1 MKKHIILMLLLS
13 FGVVTGVFSQ
23 SMIISGGS
31 DHAVAICDKGKIYA
45 WGKNDKGQLCLEDK
59 SLGEAVATP
68 SKVKF
73 EDPNLTFSQIS
84 AGSGGHNIALS
95 CKKTVYCWGD
105 NTTQQ
110 CGRENQEYISDTPV
124 LVYKGE
130 VTQGYD
136 ENGIADPNGKYL
148 GGVRYVCGTT
158 NASMAI
164 LEDGTAVWWG
174 KNPLLGNTPTSTPLY
189 IRDEKGNILQNVVHI
204 MGGDD
209 NILLV
214 VGDSPDAQVGTVY
227 SAGVWNGRGGTGTTS
242 DSYAKPV
249 EIASDEKG
257 TKSSGKHLQ
266 NVRMTGIAD
275 QSSFAVDGST
285 GYVYGWGSNGWG
297 CGAIGGKPEGD
308 FKYASKVLAGE
319 YEEISGQPFLT
330 DVKQVIGG
338 NGCGA
343 AITEEG
349 HLIYWGMN
357 MAKTGNSG
365 GVIPN
370 STYKNAQSTCELG
383 GPVFANYCAGVKGPN
398 EVRVDDAISIG
409 RGDLVGFMVN
419 SEGKY
424 FVWGSTNVPGKDL
437 HYGIMGTGKVTDMST
452 CLKEIV
458 IPCENPDICPEPF
471 MNGPR
476 YKCPGVEDS
485 LYSGFTPVVGHE
497 DRYFFIW
504 KKDGVVLNSITIND
518 IEQLRLLS
526 EAERKGDKYN
536 AHTIPITE
544 AGLYEVEVLYIG
556 TNVPCENCPEA
567 KAKIEVIEMQMP
579 VDTTITTMNCVA
591 DPLKPSSSDIIK
603 YSYTVNDKFYKST
616 QTTTFAVFS
625 TIDSKDTLGTYSAK
639 GAGGQVDF
647 TVTGDNIKE
656 VHDNKNEPSNDTTY
670 TVWIEDITRF
680 ETILYEETKIPTT
693 GYTNSPQYLAEII
706 NLSASSELNT
716 ISLFGRLSGGSSS
729 GTITVTPRIYKGGKI
744 EYGQYMSGDL
754 YWSGKQQTF
763 TPTSTPEEFKI
774 ICNVILPAN
783 SVRGSEY
790 VLYLDLK
797 LTGAEIYTKS
807 LVATNTDTYFSTP
820 FTDSQKTGI
829 LGTGALQQFKPKDK
843 CNAGTETDA
852 FNIVFGKMTDYTCG
866 RIMLTAR
873 YGCPPC
879 NQPDGIVKI
888 EVDGAP
894 RTQDTI
900 SLCEESDPIRLSVSG
915 IKKSTEPNAVFD
927 ELWFLDKIGT
937 DAQALHK
944 DLNSASSALGTSIE
958 WKSAKEGQTEKYYIK
973 IRDNEKPDASAC
985 FVFDSIVVKYNKR
998 PVAPTIDDIAFCEN
1012 ATSKTALDDALNGSE
1027 FAGFT
1032 VNWYNSTPLPPL
1044 TDLSGRTGGDAGA
1057 TKPDLES
1064 LTATNSPYTF
1074 VYSVTDKETGCE
1086 SDKKTFTVTVYPVP
1100 NDPIAAIDPFC
1111 VKADVTL
1118 PTASPIANHT
1128 VSWYKDNSVTTAVSE
1143 DLSTLAAGTY
1153 DYYYTLTSAAP
1164 ENCVSDPIMYTFI
1177 VKPYVE
1183 IELDSVMSCGVTQ
1196 VSTKILRPQTAS
1208 IKWMLDG
1215 TTEVATPVFQS
1226 PTYVGNVG
1234 KLVGI
1239 ASALN
1244 YCDSTSLP
1252 LDVYVKATAS
1262 EPTGDLSVTY
1272 LKSDANPTTKTFK
1285 NLLEQNS
1292 SVVTEETGYTLVW
1305 YDENGNK
1312 LSECPTP
1319 PYPAETETNDQEHIY
1334 KVSRVNAD
1342 GCESTPVPV
1351 KVMVYLTPA
1360 PIVTTAYYCKGSTNV
1375 VPLTAEKSVPP
1386 TVSESDYTL
1395 QWYDTDK
1402 TTKLGSAPTPDVS
1415 AKGKITY
1422 YVTQVSK
1429 SGAESSP
1436 VAADVVIYDVPEP
1449 QLDATNV
1456 VKYCA
1461 ESSMGSALN
1470 ASLLND
1476 ASNYM
1481 MSSSLVWSLKNENG
1495 AYDVVTTTTPSLD
1508 VKQTTTYEYQVHQT
1522 YTIASTG
1529 EICVGPDVQVPVTV
1543 TYVPEVT
1550 TKSVLYLKASANAD
1564 GSFSEDILTHDDQA
1578 VTDIV
1583 SGATLQWYESD
1594 GKTPIVGTPTP
1605 KLDPSILEGEDQKET
1620 YYVSQYLNG
1629 CYSVPV
1635 PIEIRISDALPPFTY
1650 AYHYCEGE
1658 TMDDL
1663 KADCQ
1668 PQGGKSESSYEIYWY
1683 GTTKPASSTTQ
1694 PASVGPTFAMNGA
1707 VASLD
1712 ATGGKTE
1719 IIYYVAQH
1727 DKNTDAVSAAQ
1738 PVVITIYP
1746 QPEVL
1751 ITTPQPVCEQDV
1763 DMSLYRNVTNVTEQL
1778 SYSYYSPA
1786 GSDMGISTATVSGTY
1801 GIDASYTLPVN
1812 PSQYVVVKNQECR
1825 GQKKD
1830 IAVVINDLTVPTI
1843 SGDISTCPGTNVT
1856 LTASA
1861 TSNDPGVITY
1871 QWGGDAATTAQGST
1885 TDANFVSTNLS
1896 TTTGDVYSYT
1906 VTATAG
1912 ACVKSVEVPHTV
1924 TIGDGKV
1931 IGNMT
1936 LVESDNKYSPIVF
1949 ENSVER
1955 IFYSCGNPI
1964 EITVAYDGD
1973 SDYEWYDETGTLVGT
1988 GKVFN
1993 TNSYADY
2000 NDKEYTVKFTNQCPT
2015 SAKVTVH
2022 TIPLTAS
2029 SVSTET
2035 IEICEGEVFTSTF
2048 NYTLKPGET
2057 PSITWSHNGA
2067 PIGGQVSNVLTLSNT
2082 TNQDDGVYSYKIEN
2096 RGCMAEGIANSL
2108 NVRPY
2113 IKATIQSDPFIVDR
2127 NETETLPIYFTTPVN
2142 GVVESI
2148 SWKENESE
2156 VFNGNPYV
2164 ITDVTADHY
2173 YEIILSDPE
2182 YCSDTLHATV
2192 YVDAKLQLT
2201 TSLKDTL
2208 CLGTS
2213 EILTIDTTG
2222 TGNFRRPNGNPMLN
2236 ITGIIGGISYS
2247 LNDKVTKQG
2256 DLLQV
2261 VVNPEED
2268 AKYVVSFT
2276 YGSQNKES
2284 EEEVLVIPAISL
2296 TVPPVPN
2303 VCEGEE
2309 TTLTVTNV
2317 APEGTT
2323 VSWISDPTILE
2334 GENSETVRV
2343 KPSYKGGTNHQ
2354 SLYTYQA
2361 VAYNAFCNNSKTYSV
2376 QVLVDEPLK
2385 GQITGISEICEGGQT
2400 TFEASSYE
2408 ATTYFW
2414 TTSLDTSFALGDRM
2428 IVQPSETASYYL
2440 EMTRG
2445 LCSEKDTFVVTVH
2458 TNPVIS
2464 SIDSIGV
2471 RDRKITLDPE
2481 YGTAPFLYAIDA
2493 QPADD
2498 KDVKTNLGFVK
2509 HVVYVSDYYGCQTSA
2524 IFVLEAPEIDIP
2536 IIVTPDGNGLNDRWR
2551 IPNLAELYPNA
2562 IVTIYDRFG
2571 KQLAQYLGA
2580 DSEGWDCTYQGQPL
2594 PSTDYWYQVTIEE
2607 INKEYVG
2614 HFTLIRR

>member
-1 MKKHIILMLLLS
+1 MLLLS

-23 SMIISGGS
+23 SKTISGGN
-31 DHAVAICDKGKIYA
+31 DHGLIICAEGYLYTWGNNYSSSIGGPLLGIDESLSGYDAKQVYSPMRVKTDGLTFNQVTAGSGAFNVALACNGLVYA
-45 WGKNDKGQLCLEDK
+45 WGENTNGACGQ
-59 SLGEAVATP
+59 GP
-68 SKVKF
+68 
-73 EDPNLTFSQIS
+73 S
-84 AGSGGHNIALS
+84 AGNI
-95 CKKTVYCWGD
+95 VQYP
-105 NTTQQ
+105 
-110 CGRENQEYISDTPV
+110 TPV
-124 LVYKGE
+124 KKGE
-130 VTQGYD
+130 TSGYTLD
-136 ENGIADPNGKYL
+136 GQPGGDYL
-148 GGVRYVCGTT
+148 GGVVYVAANTASSFAIMDDGRVVGWGGSTGTDAT
-158 NASMAI
+158 PLANSKGLPVYIKDAKGNELQHVTHITGGDHNCYFMVDEDGDGAGRLYAI
-164 LEDGTAVWWG
+164 GGVNGSGGTEVEALSNVAVPVVTEDGTPLDDIRMSAAADKGGYAVTGDGYVWSWG
-174 KNPLLGNTPTSTPLY
+174 DGGWGGLTGIGST
-189 IRDEKGNILQNVVHI
+189 
-204 MGGDD
+204 MGH
-209 NILLV
+209 N
-214 VGDSPDAQVGTVY
+214 
-227 SAGVWNGRGGTGTTS
+227 
-242 DSYAKPV
+242 YAK
-249 EIASDEKG
+249 
-257 TKSSGKHLQ
+257 
-266 NVRMTGIAD
+266 
-275 QSSFAVDGST
+275 
-285 GYVYGWGSNGWG
+285 
-297 CGAIGGKPEGD
+297 
-308 FKYASKVLAGE
+308 KVVSGE
-319 YEEISGQPFLT
+319 YKTISHEDYLT
-330 DVKQVIGG
+330 DVVEVIGG
-338 NGCGA
+338 RGHGA
-343 AITEEG
+343 AITKEG
-349 HLIYWGMN
+349 YLVYWGCN
-357 MAKTGNSG
+357 NDNGGVAPVPHTGN
-365 GVIPN
+365 VE
-370 STYKNAQSTCELG
+370 K
-383 GPVFANYCAGVKGPN
+383 GPVLAYYCKNGSSTEKGELVK
-398 EVRVDDAISIG
+398 DAVSIS
-409 RGDLVGFMVN
+409 RGDNFDFMIN
-419 SEGKY
+419 SKDEY
-424 FVWGSTNVPGKDL
+424 YVWGLNDL
-437 HYGIMGTGKVTDMST
+437 GQCGTGSATVSKYT
-452 CLKEIV
+452 CLTKLNT
-458 IPCENPDICPEPF
+458 IPCDPQDNCPSVF
-471 MNGPR
+471 MINR
-476 YKCPGVEDS
+476 NKCPGEEIELDC
-485 LYSGFTPVVGHE
+485 GFTVPEGKE
-497 DRYFFIW
+497 DRYFITW
-504 KKDGVVLNSITIND
+504 KKDGVILNTTKSTDNASAR
-518 IEQLRLLS
+518 E
-526 EAERKGDKYN
+526 GDKYN
-536 AHTIPITE
+536 KSSIFVKEPAPYTVEIEYIGGNIPCDKCKLATTKCVVKDMAMPIDTIINTSCVDEKTALSPSSTNEMCYEFKVNNNFYTAGQKTSWIVRSKTGDALDTLDIE
-544 AGLYEVEVLYIG
+544 AGKTG
-556 TNVPCENCPEA
+556 TFC
-567 KAKIEVIEMQMP
+567 
-579 VDTTITTMNCVA
+579 
-591 DPLKPSSSDIIK
+591 
-603 YSYTVNDKFYKST
+603 
-616 QTTTFAVFS
+616 
-625 TIDSKDTLGTYSAK
+625 
-639 GAGGQVDF
+639 
-647 TVTGDNIKE
+647 VTGDKVKANNNAPI
-656 VHDNKNEPSNDTTY
+656 DTTY
-670 TVWIEDITRF
+670 SIWIEDN
-680 ETILYEETKIPTT
+680 TKLSEFAFKNKSIANGSAPTAASFVQLNDGACYYINFQVYNDIELGKLNLLVKAGNQGTSLKMTATVYNSVTTASTT
-693 GYTNSPQYLAEII
+693 GNQPNEENNVYQATTTKVG
-706 NLSASSELNT
+706 SASVSATLAADEDSVLTIDLSGTKLKANTARGTVYTLCISTNKQINIYTQKFNVGSE
-716 ISLFGRLSGGSSS
+716 SLFDGK
-729 GTITVTPRIYKGGKI
+729 VTFIEGDAHHSDPVGAYASVKGNI
-744 EYGQYMSGDL
+744 A
-754 YWSGKQQTF
+754 TF
-763 TPTSTPEEFKI
+763 NLEFF
-774 ICNVILPAN
+774 
-783 SVRGSEY
+783 
-790 VLYLDLK
+790 K
-797 LTGAEIYTKS
+797 L
-807 LVATNTDTYFSTP
+807 
-820 FTDSQKTGI
+820 
-829 LGTGALQQFKPKDK
+829 
-843 CNAGTETDA
+843 
-852 FNIVFGKMTDYTCG
+852 TDYTCG
-866 RIMLTAR
+866 EIELQNRLW
-873 YGCPPC
+873 CPPC

-915 IKKSTEPNAVFD
+915 IKKSTEPNAAFD
-927 ELWFLDKIGT
+927 ELWFVDKIGT
-937 DAQALHK
+937 DAQALQT
-944 DLNSASSALGTSIE
+944 DLKSASSALKTPIE

-985 FVFDSIVVKYNKR
+985 FVFDSIVVKHNKK
-998 PVAPTIDDIAFCEN
+998 PIAPTIDDIAFCEN
-1012 ATSKTALDDALNGSE
+1012 AASKTALDDALNGSE

-1100 NDPIAAIDPFC
+1100 NDPIDAIDPFC
-1111 VKADVTL
+1111 VKAEVKL
-1118 PTASPIANHT
+1118 PTASPKASHT
-1128 VSWYKDNSVTTAVSE
+1128 VSWYSDKTATTAVSE
-1143 DLSTLAAGTY
+1143 DLSTLAAGSY

-1164 ENCVSDPIMYTFI
+1164 EKCVSDPIPYTFI
-1177 VKPYVE
+1177 IKPYVE

-1196 VSTKILRPQTAS
+1196 VNAKILRPNTAS
-1208 IKWMLDG
+1208 VKWMLDG

-1375 VPLTAEKSVPP
+1375 VPLTAEKSVPK

-1476 ASNYM
+1476 ASNYL

-1964 EITVAYDGD
+1964 EISVAYDGD